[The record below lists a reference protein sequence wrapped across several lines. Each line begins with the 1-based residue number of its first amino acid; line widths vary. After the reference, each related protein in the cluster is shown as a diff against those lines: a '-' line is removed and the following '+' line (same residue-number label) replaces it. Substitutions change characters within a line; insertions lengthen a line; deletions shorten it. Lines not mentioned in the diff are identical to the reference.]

1 MFVFVARM
9 MEIEWGNEIVTIQLK
24 NVSKRYG
31 EGELLVNAL
40 QDISLDIPEGKITV
54 ILGPSGSGKS
64 TLLNVIGGLDT
75 ISKGEVTV
83 FQENLTHL
91 DEKRLTKYRKNYV
104 GFIFQSYNLLS
115 MLTVKENIEVGKE
128 LSANPLHLDLVLDK
142 VGMKDKAHKF
152 PHELSGGEQQRVAIA
167 RALVKNPSLLLC
179 DEPTGALDE
188 DTGKAVLELLQDI
201 QQQEG
206 TTVVLITH
214 NPGIAAMAHVVIK
227 MKSGMLAS
235 YEKNEYP
242 IPAKEVKW
250 V

>member
-1 MFVFVARM
+1 MD
-9 MEIEWGNEIVTIQLK
+9 IEWGNEIVTIHLK

-31 EGELLVNAL
+31 EGELTVNAL
-40 QDISLDIPEGKITV
+40 HDVSVDIPKGKITV

-75 ISKGEVTV
+75 ISNGELSV
-83 FQENLTHL
+83 FQQNITHL
-91 DEKRLTKYRKNYV
+91 DEKKLTKYRKDYV

-115 MLTVKENIEVGKE
+115 MLTVKENIEIGKE
-128 LSANPLHLDLVLDK
+128 LSSSPLQLDYVLEK
-142 VGMKDKAHKF
+142 VGMKDKADKF

-167 RALVKNPSLLLC
+167 RALVKNPTLLLC

-188 DTGKAVLELLQDI
+188 ETGKAVLELLQDI

-206 TTVVLITH
+206 TTVILITH
-214 NPGIAAMAHVVIK
+214 NPGIAAMAEVVIK
-227 MKSGMLAS
+227 MKSGKLAS
-235 YEKNEYP
+235 FEENANP